1 MVRRRDR
8 AAPTTEIRAA
18 PLGEATATA
27 TAIHALAKASERMKG
42 SEEEATAGSRLTPE
56 PAWACPA
63 AEDRAVQSF
72 TLERQRALERCEH
85 SASVRRLCWAVS
97 IGLVVWPAT
106 GLLDWWVTSMA
117 GAGDLRTFLTLRV
130 LGLMP
135 GLAAW
140 WRLRRTDEPSRLAL
154 YAIDVGLF
162 TWVSILVSA
171 MCISLGGISSAYAGG
186 LIAILVA
193 RGATTV
199 APWRRGMLLFGVPAA
214 SFPLTVLIASR
225 FDVELQEQLNNP
237 VQLAG
242 FVSHVIFLVTTG
254 LLLTVGGDFAWRLR
268 REALEHRNIG
278 RYKLERRIGGGGMGE
293 VWAAFDLTL
302 KQRVALKTVRGHQLG
317 SSAVSRLEREVLAL
331 AELTHPNTVRVFD
344 HGVTEDGLWYYAME
358 LLHGHNLRQ
367 LVDRE
372 GPLPTAR
379 LISIACKLL
388 RALGEAHEKGIVHRD
403 VKPDNVFIAEFGSER
418 DVPKLLDFGIA
429 QSLARN
435 EPLLTSTGWLVGT
448 PAYMAPEVIRGRPAD
463 VRSDIY
469 SFGCTLFFALS
480 GTLPFADTDR
490 EALFDAHLH
499 RAAPLLSSVASQ
511 NIPPSLERI
520 IGRCMAKLPS
530 ERYSA
535 AHALL
540 EELQQVAMALE

>member
-8 AAPTTEIRAA
+8 AAPTSEIRAG

-27 TAIHALAKASERMKG
+27 THPLSKAIERIKG
-42 SEEEATAGSRLTPE
+42 PADDATAGSRLAPE
-56 PAWACPA
+56 PARAFPPT
-63 AEDRAVQSF
+63 EDRAVQSF
-72 TLERQRALERCEH
+72 TLERQRAVERCEH
-85 SASVRRLCWAVS
+85 SASVRRLCRAVS

-106 GLLDWWVTSMA
+106 SLLDWWVTSMA
-117 GAGDLRTFLTLRV
+117 GTGDLNTFLTLRV
-130 LGLMP
+130 LGLIP

-140 WRLRRTDEPSRLAL
+140 WRLRRADEPSRLAL

-162 TWVSILVSA
+162 TWVSVLVSA

-199 APWRRGMLLFGVPAA
+199 APWRRGMFLFGVPAA
-214 SFPLTVLIASR
+214 SFPLTVLIASQ
-225 FDVELQEQLNNP
+225 FDVELQRQLGNP

-242 FVSHVIFLVTTG
+242 FVSHLIFLVTTG

-268 REALEHRNIG
+268 REAIEHRNIG

-358 LLHGHNLRQ
+358 LLHGRNLRQ

-388 RALGEAHEKGIVHRD
+388 RALGEAHEKGIIHRD

-429 QSLARN
+429 QSLAGN
-435 EPLLTSTGWLVGT
+435 EPLLTGTGWLVGT
-448 PAYMAPEVIRGRPAD
+448 PAYMSPEVIRGRPAD

-469 SFGCTLFFALS
+469 SFGATLFFASS

-511 NIPPSLERI
+511 SIPPSLERI
-520 IGRCMAKLPS
+520 ISRCMAKLPS
-530 ERYSA
+530 ERYA
-535 AHALL
+535 ATHALL
-540 EELQQVAMALE
+540 EELQQVAITLE